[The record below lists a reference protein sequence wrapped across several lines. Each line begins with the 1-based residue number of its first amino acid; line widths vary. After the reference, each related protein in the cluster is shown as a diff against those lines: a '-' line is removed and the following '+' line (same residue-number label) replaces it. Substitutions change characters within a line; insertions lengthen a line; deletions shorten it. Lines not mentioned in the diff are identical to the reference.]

1 MKIIITGGAG
11 FIGFNV
17 ANLLKKNHDVTVFDS
32 KQPISKDVR
41 FVKGNINDFE
51 SLRKSLKNH
60 DMLIHLA
67 ASLGVIN
74 TEENPVT
81 TLDTNIIGT
90 KNVLEACRLNNIKK
104 IIFSSSSET
113 YGEPRKTPIEES
125 DSPIP
130 ITMYGISKLAA
141 EEYIKAYSK
150 TFGLRFTI
158 FRLFNV
164 YGDQQATDWVVPE
177 FVARTIQNKDII
189 IHGDGTQI
197 RAFSHVTDVARAFS
211 LALRKGDG
219 EIINIGN
226 NKEPISIKDLAQ
238 KIIHLANSKSSIKFI
253 PFKESKRNRNEIM
266 VRIPSIKKAKKIL
279 GYQPIVTLDDG
290 LERVIK
296 TKRKIDQI

>member
-17 ANLLKKNHDVTVFDS
+17 ANALKKNHDVTVFDS
-32 KQPISKDVR
+32 KQPVSNDLK
-41 FVKGNINDFE
+41 FVKGDINDF
-51 SLRKSLKNH
+51 KTVKNSLKNC
-60 DMLIHLA
+60 DVLIHLA

-74 TEENPVT
+74 TEENPVS
-81 TLDTNIIGT
+81 TLDTNIVGT

-113 YGEPRKTPIEES
+113 YGEPVKTPIEES
-125 DSPIP
+125 DPPIP
-130 ITMYGISKLAA
+130 ITMYGISKLAS

-164 YGDQQATDWVVPE
+164 YGNQQATAWVVPE
-177 FVARTIQNKDII
+177 FVTRAIQNKDII
-189 IHGDGTQI
+189 IHGDGTQV

-211 LALRKGDG
+211 LALSKGNG

-226 NKEPISIKDLAQ
+226 NKEPISIKDLAY
-238 KIIHLANSKSSIKFI
+238 KIVHLANSKSSIRFI

-266 VRIPSIKKAKKIL
+266 VRIPSIRKAKKLL
-279 GYQPIVTLDDG
+279 GYQPTITLDEG
-290 LERVIK
+290 LEGVIS
-296 TKRKIDQI
+296 TRRK